1 MQRIRILCSF
11 LLIQCVRSEFIAI
24 VPPEGNNESVVDDR
38 ENEIIKFWVNP
49 CTGSIS
55 TEEKPIELLPCL
67 KEATSSPTATVAI
80 RPTKPTKPTTP
91 KTKPPSP
98 SPTTT
103 KPIEPTSSPTSTITE
118 QITCPGEF
126 FNFEDKSDG
135 TIEVNFKYAVETSS
149 IITDLSNE
157 LPRLEESL
165 LQKLAEKLLNHC
177 MTESD
182 IRRSFTFGTDVS
194 RYRRRN
200 LKRRRR
206 LETLGLCS
214 RPDDKLLGE
223 GKLITILNSPRQK
236 SFSFIYSVLSTHV
249 ICLLK
254 KRKNHATP
262 NLIPQTTVL
271 LFKVE

>member
-24 VPPEGNNESVVDDR
+24 IPPNGNNESVVNDR

-55 TEEKPIELLPCL
+55 TEEKPLELLPCL
-67 KEATSSPTATVAI
+67 NEATSSPTATVAI
-80 RPTKPTKPTTP
+80 KPTKPTKPTKPSKP
-91 KTKPPSP
+91 KTKPPTP
-98 SPTTT
+98 SPTAF
-103 KPIEPTSSPTSTITE
+103 KHVEPTSSPTRTITE

-126 FNFEDKSDG
+126 CNFDDESDG
-135 TIEVNFKYAVETSS
+135 TIEVNFKYSVETSS
-149 IITDLSNE
+149 SVTDLSTE

-165 LQKLAEKLLNHC
+165 LEKLAEKLLNHC
-177 MTESD
+177 MSESD

-206 LETLGLCS
+206 LETLGICS
-214 RPDDKLLGE
+214 RPQDLIE
-223 GKLITILNSPRQK
+223 GKLITIQISSHQRL
-236 SFSFIYSVLSTHV
+236 
-249 ICLLK
+249 
-254 KRKNHATP
+254 
-262 NLIPQTTVL
+262 
-271 LFKVE
+271 